1 MKKKEKSV
9 PSLSNRAVRKRK
21 NNRIVR
27 RAHTSSQC
35 ENTNIKH
42 SDKAVAFCL
51 YLKYNC

>member
-1 MKKKEKSV
+1 MKNKENSV

-42 SDKAVAFCL
+42 SDKAVAFCQKI
-51 YLKYNC
+51 KYNC